1 MNEQMTD
8 LIERLIR
15 EYGKD
20 IYSFCVYLTG
30 SRDQADDLY
39 QQTFLTAMEKED
51 IREEDNPKS
60 YLLSIAANLSNNRC
74 RKLFRHNDVSI
85 EDEGFNEVADPSGS
99 VEDDVIA
106 NVMREAIRK
115 AVMELPLKIRG
126 TVVLFYMEDMGIGD
140 IARTLQISEGTVK
153 SRLHNAKKKL
163 RERLAL
169 YE

>member
-1 MNEQMTD
+1 MNEQLTD

-60 YLLSIAANLSNNRC
+60 YLLSIAANLSNNRR

-85 EDEGFNEVADPSGS
+85 EDEGVKEVADPSAKS
-99 VEDDVIA
+99 A
-106 NVMREAIRK
+106 S
-115 AVMELPLKIRG
+115 
-126 TVVLFYMEDMGIGD
+126 T
-140 IARTLQISEGTVK
+140 AR
-153 SRLHNAKKKL
+153 RF
-163 RERLAL
+163 R
-169 YE
+169 

>member
-1 MNEQMTD
+1 MNEQLTD

-60 YLLSIAANLSNNRC
+60 YLLSIAANLSNNRR

-85 EDEGFNEVADPSGS
+85 EDEGVNEVADPSGS

-106 NVMREAIRK
+106 KVMREAIRK
-115 AVMELPLKIRG
+115 AVMELPLKLRG
-126 TVVLFYMEDMGIGD
+126 AVVLFYMEDMGIGD